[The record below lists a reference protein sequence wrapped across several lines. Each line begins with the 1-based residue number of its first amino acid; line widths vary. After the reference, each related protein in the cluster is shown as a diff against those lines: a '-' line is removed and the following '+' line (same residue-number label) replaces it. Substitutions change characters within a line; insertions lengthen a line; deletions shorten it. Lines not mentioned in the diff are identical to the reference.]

1 MKKKAI
7 IIIAIIALLLIG
19 ALAVGMNI
27 YNNLANNAEITKQG
41 AIEIALENANVKEED
56 TSRLNAYLNLDDL
69 SKQYDIEFIAGE
81 FEYEYE
87 IDATTGAIIDASKEK
102 IGFNTPKLPDV
113 NSEEYIGEERAKQIA
128 YDNAGVSEVS
138 FVRVHLDSDDGVV
151 YYDVEFRSGDYEYNY
166 DVDAKSGE
174 LLEKDIDKE
183 LF

>member
-7 IIIAIIALLLIG
+7 IIIAVLVILLIG
-19 ALAVGMNI
+19 ALVVGINI
-27 YNNLANNAEITKQG
+27 YNNIANNTEITKQG
-41 AIEIALENANVKEED
+41 AIDIALENANVKESD
-56 TSRLNAYLNLDDL
+56 TTRLTAYLNLDDAT
-69 SKQYDIEFIAGE
+69 KQYDIEFVAGE
-81 FEYEYE
+81 YEYEYE
-87 IDATTGAIIDASKEK
+87 IDATTGNILDMSKEK
-102 IGFNTPKLPDV
+102 TGLNVPKLPDP

-138 FVRVHLDSDDGVV
+138 FVRVHLDTDDGIV

-166 DVDAKSGE
+166 DVNALTGE